1 MRAYQNLLFLCR
13 IWPGA
18 RNRRK
23 KRASTD
29 KERVAGISSPGNLK
43 LKFNKNAYM
52 QSTESNALVANYSSS
67 LSAPARNSDGKNR
80 TNDPFGLRRDF
91 LENRFV
97 YLAISPRAR
106 GLSIGINLNPDA
118 ACNFDCLYCDVDRSI
133 GRSAWS
139 IDCEVVAREL
149 EQTLAL
155 VHSPGLKALPP
166 YSALPPELL
175 RLKHVALSGD
185 GEPTA
190 SPQFLEMVQSVVH
203 VRACGRFPFF
213 KIVLITNASHL
224 DSADV
229 QEGLMLFTTQDEVW
243 AKLDAG
249 TQAYMDLVNRGT
261 VPLETIQRNILLTA
275 RKRPVIIQSLFSSVD
290 GVPPSA
296 EEITAFSHRLR
307 DLKEAGANISLVQIY
322 SATRPTASNR
332 VAHLPLRAMS
342 QIAGSVRAIA
352 GLRAEIF

>member
-1 MRAYQNLLFLCR
+1 
-13 IWPGA
+13 
-18 RNRRK
+18 
-23 KRASTD
+23 
-29 KERVAGISSPGNLK
+29 
-43 LKFNKNAYM
+43 M
-52 QSTESNALVANYSSS
+52 QSTESIALVANDSPRLGAAAGSCE
-67 LSAPARNSDGKNR
+67 GKNR
-80 TNDPFGLRRDF
+80 ANNPFGLRRDF

-106 GLSIGINLNPDA
+106 GLSIGINFNPDA

-133 GRSAWS
+133 VRPDLL
-139 IDCEVVAREL
+139 IDCDVAAREL

-155 VHSPGLKALPP
+155 VHSPGLKGLPL

-175 RLKHVALSGD
+175 SLRHVALSGD

-190 SPQFLEMVQSVVH
+190 SPQFLEMVQTAVH
-203 VRACGRFPFF
+203 VRARGRFPFY

-224 DSADV
+224 DMPEV
-229 QEGLMLFTTQDEVW
+229 QEGLTLFTTQDEVW

-261 VPLETIQRNILLTA
+261 VPLETILRNILLTA

-290 GVPPSA
+290 GVAPSL
-296 EEITAFSHRLR
+296 EEITAFSNRLK
-307 DLKEAGANISLVQIY
+307 DLKDAGANISLVQIY

-332 VAHLPLRAMS
+332 VAHLPLRTMS
-342 QIAGSVRAIA
+342 QIAATVRVIA
-352 GLRAEIF
+352 GVRAEIF